1 MDWHNADIVHKE
13 EWGQQPAEEEERSCS
28 TRENKEDGQVEAKA
42 DGEWTGLVKDGDWHV
57 RMAYPRGSR
66 RSHGGTRKNK
76 EDGDVEAKADGEW
89 NGHGGGWHGRG
100 EGWKEAKRRIPGQ
113 PDMNLT
119 DQFKA
124 KVRIPKDGERRG
136 HRQAREEA
144 EACLDSQEVT
154 KGRATGRSVPAGKS
168 DEPGRGYPTV
178 AEQASSAATA
188 GIMKQA
194 APTCCLGSRHLG
206 RAMDGISWMA
216 YSCRQEAASST
227 IRAESLTGKRVTKL
241 FQKGKLVSIHVD
253 DWRKLSSSR
262 FDGVHVQWKGYTFF
276 EIGSPATDD
285 DDGFQLVSE

>member
-1 MDWHNADIVHKE
+1 MS
-13 EWGQQPAEEEERSCS
+13 AEVDELANELE
-28 TRENKEDGQVEAKA
+28 
-42 DGEWTGLVKDGDWHV
+42 
-57 RMAYPRGSR
+57 
-66 RSHGGTRKNK
+66 
-76 EDGDVEAKADGEW
+76 
-89 NGHGGGWHGRG
+89 
-100 EGWKEAKRRIPGQ
+100 
-113 PDMNLT
+113 
-119 DQFKA
+119 A

-178 AEQASSAATA
+178 AEQSSSAATA

-216 YSCRQEAASST
+216 HSCRQEAASST
-227 IRAESLTGKRVTKL
+227 FHPLHRSTPVGAESLTGKRVTKL

-253 DWRKLSSSR
+253 DWRKPSSSR
-262 FDGVHVQWKGYTFF
+262 FDGVHGQWKGYTFF